1 MTVKLYNDSIRQ
13 ITCYKD
19 QAHVNNYKY
28 FLNTYNLPLQLNL
41 LPISRK
47 AVYLTLTKIQNTLL
61 STRARRVVAPSCLVY
76 MKRGKKHVAAKQL
89 TFADLRNHVL
99 CTTTQPT
106 PIYRIACNKINKL
119 NMLQPIYP
127 LCRPGFVRTPYRR
140 RGEARLFI

>member
-1 MTVKLYNDSIRQ
+1 MLFPTELYICLPIVHTVALSLSKYIDAKKNRKNHSFPCKKSHLMTVKLYNDSIRQ

-61 STRARRVVAPSCLVY
+61 STRARRVVAPSCLVHLY
-76 MKRGKKHVAAKQL
+76 S
-89 TFADLRNHVL
+89 
-99 CTTTQPT
+99 CT
-106 PIYRIACNKINKL
+106 
-119 NMLQPIYP
+119 
-127 LCRPGFVRTPYRR
+127 
-140 RGEARLFI
+140 